1 MCVGEGMLSEEKRE
15 LAEDE
20 IGQLIFQFSN

>member
-1 MCVGEGMLSEEKRE
+1 MCEGEGMLSEEKRG

-20 IGQLIFQFSN
+20 IGQLIFKFSN